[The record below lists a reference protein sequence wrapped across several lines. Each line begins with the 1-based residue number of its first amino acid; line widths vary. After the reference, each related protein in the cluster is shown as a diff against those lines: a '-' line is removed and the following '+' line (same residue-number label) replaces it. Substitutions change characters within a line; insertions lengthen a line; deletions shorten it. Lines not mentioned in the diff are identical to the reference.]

1 MYSANATIE
10 APVSDTPPSTSPTAT
25 TTTTTTPP
33 AKSYEK
39 YRVSVREYVQFREQG
54 YLAVRGLVSAED
66 VAEFNAHMDDMIAGK
81 VDIPRE
87 KFAAFQTHYPEK
99 PEDWLRAHM
108 LHRLLPIHERFL
120 LHPRILDVLEALIG
134 PDVLALQSMTF
145 FKQPG
150 QPGQGFHQD
159 SYYIPTLPDT
169 LIGSWL
175 ALTPADEANGCLWF
189 TTGSQNEP
197 VYPDT
202 NGLAKDR
209 HTNLN
214 DLDAITGA
222 SNMDVSQNTLSRI
235 AAKYPGKEVKVEA
248 QPGDV
253 VFFGG
258 HVLHRSH
265 TNRATYPRRSYVGH
279 YCNARSWVPW
289 NHGAPYE
296 GESGN
301 YLHILARGS
310 THLPYAQP
318 AFGTPCA
325 ANQPAASGNTA
336 AAPMGM
342 MGDDDGMMTPMMHG
356 TDDHD
361 E

>member
-1 MYSANATIE
+1 MTIHE
-10 APVSDTPPSTSPTAT
+10 AVLEP
-25 TTTTTTPP
+25 PP
-33 AKSYEK
+33 ASTQPPEK
-39 YRVSVREYVQFREQG
+39 YRLSVREYALFREQG

-66 VAEFNAHMDDMIAGK
+66 VAEFNAHMDEMMAGR
-81 VDIPRE
+81 VIVPQE
-87 KFAAFQTHYPEK
+87 KFAAYQAHYPDK

-108 LHRLLPIHERFL
+108 LHRLIPIHERML

-150 QPGQGFHQD
+150 QPGQGYHQD
-159 SYYIPTLPDT
+159 SYYIATLPDT
-169 LIGSWL
+169 LCGAWL

-189 TTGSQNEP
+189 TEGTQNEP

-202 NGLAKDR
+202 GGQALDR
-209 HTNLN
+209 HSNMD
-214 DLDAITGA
+214 DLEPIFGA
-222 SNMDVSQNTLSRI
+222 SNMDVTQNSLSRI
-235 AAKYPGKEVKVEA
+235 AAKYPGREVKVEA

-265 TNRATYPRRSYVGH
+265 SNRASYPRRSYVGH
-279 YCNARSWVPW
+279 YCNARSLVPW
-289 NHGAPYE
+289 NHGAPYD
-296 GESGN
+296 GDSGN

-325 ANQPAASGNTA
+325 ANQTAPGQPA

-342 MGDDDGMMTPMMHG
+342 MGDDDDMITPMPHG
-356 TDDHD
+356 VGDDGNG